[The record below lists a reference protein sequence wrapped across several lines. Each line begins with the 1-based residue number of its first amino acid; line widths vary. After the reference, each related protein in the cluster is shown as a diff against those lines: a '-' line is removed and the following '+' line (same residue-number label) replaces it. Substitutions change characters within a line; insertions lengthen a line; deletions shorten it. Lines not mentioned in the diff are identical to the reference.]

1 MVIKI
6 FHMIVVYLLTFFV
19 WPLNKRLFF
28 SLRPSIFGRY
38 RLLTLSATFC
48 ARPEDRTTGNRSLH
62 IDMLNT
68 NILTASLVVFV
79 SVLLL
84 FSNNEF
90 YPEDFILRPDGNIL
104 IPDTINAG
112 SHVYPYMATIVS
124 MTCLLVLVLIII
136 CFGSQFGG
144 G

>member
-1 MVIKI
+1 
-6 FHMIVVYLLTFFV
+6 
-19 WPLNKRLFF
+19 
-28 SLRPSIFGRY
+28 
-38 RLLTLSATFC
+38 
-48 ARPEDRTTGNRSLH
+48 
-62 IDMLNT
+62 MLNT

-90 YPEDFILRPDGNIL
+90 YSEDFVLRPDGNIL